1 MPKSENAEALFWD
14 NVSYNSSLA
23 KRRAMPKQ
31 KGFLW
36 KMRAGAVL
44 KELEVLDIDIVE
56 RTLQRYIKNGLAP
69 KPQRSRGR
77 PTGYAKETAAE
88 VYASYSLMHGSRKL
102 TAKEVKRFREEALS
116 RDIKGLLRGT
126 FFEGEHHLYPA
137 VLWLSKRDKTLQ
149 GYGPGEDMRYTLSS
163 KRDVLK
169 GPIRERVLLKGRV
182 PVKKQTP
189 EEMFRILCQLMPIGE
204 TEERRASEQ
213 LADWLKK
220 RRKEE

>member
-1 MPKSENAEALFWD
+1 MPKSENAEALWD
-14 NVSYNSSLA
+14 NVVIIEPI
-23 KRRAMPKQ
+23 KRRAMPT

-36 KMRAGAVL
+36 KMRQGGIEGV
-44 KELEVLDIDIVE
+44 EVLDIDIVE

-126 FFEGEHHLYPA
+126 FFEGEHHLYP
-137 VLWLSKRDKTLQ
+137 VWGGNLQ
-149 GYGPGEDMRYTLSS
+149 
-163 KRDVLK
+163 
-169 GPIRERVLLKGRV
+169 
-182 PVKKQTP
+182 
-189 EEMFRILCQLMPIGE
+189 
-204 TEERRASEQ
+204 
-213 LADWLKK
+213 
-220 RRKEE
+220 